1 MKKITVTKTVNSIV
15 LFVLTLCLTLVST
28 SCSDGKQSEIEKLN
42 KQVDSL
48 MQDNAK
54 KDEMISYIGV
64 IADGLDSIAI
74 QEGMLFHSNKGKE
87 GTIIDKAQLRK
98 NLEFFEQK
106 LSEQRNRISQLV
118 DSLKAKGEKVSKLT
132 SLVTYLNKQLDEKD
146 NLVKTLRAELN
157 KKNVNI
163 THLNDM
169 VASMSDKNSKLEE
182 KVEKQ
187 VKALAVQSEIINEAY
202 VIIDTKKSLSSKGIV
217 SGGLFKKTKVNYN
230 TIQKT
235 HFRKV
240 DIREFTEVVINSKKP
255 KVLTPMP
262 PSSYRI
268 ETNGSTSTLYISDPT
283 AFWSVSNYLVIML

>member
-1 MKKITVTKTVNSIV
+1 MKKITVTKIVNRIV

-28 SCSDGKQSEIEKLN
+28 GCSDGKQSEIEKLN

-132 SLVTYLNKQLDEKD
+132 SLVTYLNRQLDEKD
-146 NLVKTLRAELN
+146 NLVKTLRAELD

-262 PSSYRI
+262 ASSYRI